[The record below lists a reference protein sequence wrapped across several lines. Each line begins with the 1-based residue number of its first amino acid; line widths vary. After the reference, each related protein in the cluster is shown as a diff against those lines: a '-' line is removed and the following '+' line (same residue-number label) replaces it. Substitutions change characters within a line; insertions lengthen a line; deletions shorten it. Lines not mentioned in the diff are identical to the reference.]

1 MWIGNSPKWKYYL
14 LGVIF
19 LPLCDG
25 WILCLYQIKLICSM
39 ISKIII
45 YMQTIGFEVQLQ
57 FLRLFMMML
66 VHKGEILRTGSQICK
81 LVYQDPVPCLMIP
94 SELRSILTMVL
105 YPMHMNTKKWHRNG
119 LRTPRYGWY
128 SSRIEPMIF

>member
-1 MWIGNSPKWKYYL
+1 
-14 LGVIF
+14 
-19 LPLCDG
+19 
-25 WILCLYQIKLICSM
+25 
-39 ISKIII
+39 
-45 YMQTIGFEVQLQ
+45 MQTIGFEVQLQ

-105 YPMHMNTKKWHRNG
+105 YPMHMHTKNDTEMV
-119 LRTPRYGWY
+119 L
-128 SSRIEPMIF
+128 EPPDMDDIQVG